1 MTAQGG
7 TGQGPLGN
15 DTPARRLRHA
25 LEGAL
30 VWLLVRLCRL
40 LSVDAASA
48 LGGALARGIG
58 PRLALTRRAARHYAR
73 AFPQA
78 DEPEVAAAMRAMWDN
93 LGRTAFEYPNLTRID
108 CYRGSRVSVTGAE
121 HIDRL
126 RDDGRP
132 GLFFSGHIANWEI
145 MPLAVAQRGCDISL
159 VYRAANNPH
168 VDQMI
173 LKARGAI
180 THTHVP
186 KGAVGARQMVKIIRD
201 GGHLGMLV
209 DQKLNAGI
217 AVPFFGQPAMTA
229 PAIAQLALKYDLP
242 LVPCAVRR
250 THGAHFAVTIHPP
263 LAHPDTGDRERDVY
277 ALMVEIN
284 KFIEETIRANPPH
297 WMWLHR
303 RWKD

>member
-1 MTAQGG
+1 MSMTDA
-7 TGQGPLGN
+7 
-15 DTPARRLRHA
+15 DTRPPTRRVRHA
-25 LEGAL
+25 IEGLGVSAL
-30 VWLLVRLCRL
+30 VALCRL

-48 LGGALARGIG
+48 LGGAVARTLG

-73 AFPQA
+73 AFPDA
-78 DEPEVAAAMRAMWDN
+78 TETEVATAMRAMWDN
-93 LGRTAFEYPNLTRID
+93 LGRTAFEYPNLTKIE
-108 CYRGSRVSVTGAE
+108 CYTGTRVTVLGAE
-121 HIDRL
+121 HVDAL
-126 RDDGRP
+126 RDDGRA
-132 GLFFSGHIANWEI
+132 GIFFSGHIANWEI

-173 LKARGAI
+173 LRARGAI

-186 KGAVGARQMVKIIRD
+186 KGTPGARQMVRLIKD

-209 DQKLNAGI
+209 DQKHNGGI
-217 AVPFFGQPAMTA
+217 EVPFFGHPAMTA

-250 THGAHFAVTIHPP
+250 THGAHFEVTIHPP
-263 LAHPDTGDRERDVY
+263 LTHPNTGDATADVRT
-277 ALMVEIN
+277 LMGTIN
-284 KFIEETIRANPPH
+284 TFLEDAIRANPPH

-303 RWKD
+303 RWMD